1 VVRYL
6 SFLREVTTMQILY
19 FQKSIITTLALSML
33 LLTGCQS
40 VDPYTGQSQT
50 SNATAGTAVGAIG
63 GAAIGAIA
71 GGGRGALI
79 GGALGGLT
87 GALVGSTVDK
97 QNEELRRVLVGTGV
111 QVQKQGNS
119 IQLIMASDVT
129 FKTNQADVRA
139 DFYPTLNSVAVVLKK
154 YNQTSITITGFTDNV
169 GTAAYNQELSE
180 RRAQSVG
187 SYLVS
192 QGISPN
198 RINTQGRGERQPM
211 ASNATVQGRALNR
224 RVEITLRP
232 IS

>member
-1 VVRYL
+1 MLLQFKKPIV
-6 SFLREVTTMQILY
+6 
-19 FQKSIITTLALSML
+19 SILALSVL

-40 VDPYTGQSQT
+40 VNPYSGEAQT
-50 SNATAGTAVGAIG
+50 SNTTAGSAFGAIG

-87 GALVGSTVDK
+87 GALVGSTIDK
-97 QNEELRRVLVGTGV
+97 QDEELRRALVGTGV
-111 QVQKQGNS
+111 QVQKSGNS

-129 FKTNQADVRA
+129 FKTNQADVRSS
-139 DFYPTLNSVAVVLKK
+139 FYPTLNSVGIVLKK

-169 GTAAYNQELSE
+169 GSAAYNQELSE
-180 RRAQSVG
+180 RRSESVG

-198 RINTQGRGERQPM
+198 RISTQGRGERNPM
-211 ASNATVQGRALNR
+211 ASNSTAQGRSLNR

>member
-1 VVRYL
+1 MQVL
-6 SFLREVTTMQILY
+6 SFK
-19 FQKSIITTLALSML
+19 KSIVGVLGLSIL

-40 VDPYTGQSQT
+40 VNPYTGQQQVSD
-50 SNATAGTAVGAIG
+50 TAAGGAIGAIG
-63 GAAIGAIA
+63 GAAIGAVA
-71 GGGRGALI
+71 GGSKGALI

-87 GALVGSTVDK
+87 GVLVGSTLDK
-97 QNEELRRVLVGTGV
+97 QNEELHRTLAGTGV
-111 QVQKQGNS
+111 QVQKTGNS

-129 FKTNQADVRA
+129 FKTNQVDVRSS
-139 DFYPTLNSVAVVLKK
+139 FYPTLNSVATVLKK
-154 YNQTSITITGFTDNV
+154 YNKTSITITGFTDNV
-169 GTAAYNQELSE
+169 GSAAYNQELSE

-198 RINTQGRGERQPM
+198 RVYTQGRGMRNPV
-211 ASNATVQGRALNR
+211 ATNSTEQGRALNR

>member
-1 VVRYL
+1 
-6 SFLREVTTMQILY
+6 MQILQ
-19 FQKSIITTLALSML
+19 FKKPIAGVLALSLL

-40 VDPYTGQSQT
+40 VNPYTGEAQT
-50 SNATAGTAVGAIG
+50 NDTTTGGAVGAIG

-87 GALVGSTVDK
+87 GVLVGSTLDK
-97 QNEELRRVLVGTGV
+97 QNEELRRALVGTGV
-111 QVQKQGNS
+111 QVQKTGDS

-129 FKTNQADVRA
+129 FKTDQADVRA
-139 DFYPTLNSVAVVLKK
+139 SFYPALNSVAIVLKK
-154 YNQTSITITGFTDNV
+154 YNKTSITITGFTDNV

-187 SYLVS
+187 SYLASQGVS
-192 QGISPN
+192 QN
-198 RINTQGRGERQPM
+198 RIYTQGRGERNPI
-211 ASNATVQGRALNR
+211 ASNSTVQGRAMNR
-224 RVEITLRP
+224 RVEVTLRP

>member
-1 VVRYL
+1 ML
-6 SFLREVTTMQILY
+6 LHFKKPIAG
-19 FQKSIITTLALSML
+19 ILALSIL
-33 LLTGCQS
+33 TLTGCQS
-40 VDPYTGQSQT
+40 VNPYTGETQT
-50 SNATAGTAVGAIG
+50 SNATAGGAVGAIG

-87 GALVGSTVDK
+87 GALVGSTLDK
-97 QNEELRRVLVGTGV
+97 QNEELRRALVGTGV
-111 QVQKQGNS
+111 QVQKTGNT

-129 FKTNQADVRA
+129 FKTNQAEVRSS
-139 DFYPTLNSVAVVLKK
+139 FYPTLNSVGVVLKK

-169 GTAAYNQELSE
+169 GNATYNQELSE
-180 RRAQSVG
+180 RRAENVG

-198 RINTQGRGERQPM
+198 RISTQGRGERNPV
-211 ASNATVQGRALNR
+211 ASNSTVQGRALNR

>member
-1 VVRYL
+1 ML
-6 SFLREVTTMQILY
+6 LHFK
-19 FQKSIITTLALSML
+19 KSIAGILALSVL
-33 LLTGCQS
+33 SLTGCQS
-40 VDPYTGQSQT
+40 VNPYTGQTET
-50 SNATAGTAVGAIG
+50 SNTTAGSAVGAIG

-79 GGALGGLT
+79 GGAIGGLT

-97 QNEELRRVLVGTGV
+97 QNEELRRALVGTGV
-111 QVQKQGNS
+111 QVQKMGNS
-119 IQLIMASDVT
+119 IQLVMASDVT

-139 DFYPTLNSVAVVLKK
+139 SFYPTLNSVGIVLKK

-169 GTAAYNQELSE
+169 GNASYNQELSE
-180 RRAQSVG
+180 RRAESVG

-198 RINTQGRGERQPM
+198 RISTQGRGERNPV
-211 ASNATVQGRALNR
+211 ASNLTEQGRALNR

>member
-1 VVRYL
+1 ML
-6 SFLREVTTMQILY
+6 LHF
-19 FQKSIITTLALSML
+19 KKPIIGILALSIL

-40 VDPYTGQSQT
+40 VNPYTGESQT
-50 SNATAGTAVGAIG
+50 SNTAAGGAIGAIG

-87 GALVGSTVDK
+87 GVLVGSTVDK

-111 QVQKQGNS
+111 QVQKSGDS

-129 FKTNQADVRA
+129 FKTNQADVRSS
-139 DFYPTLNSVAVVLKK
+139 FYPTLNSVGVVLKK
-154 YNQTSITITGFTDNV
+154 YNKTSITITGFTDNV
-169 GTAAYNQELSE
+169 GNASYNQELSE
-180 RRAQSVG
+180 KRAESVG

-198 RINTQGRGERQPM
+198 RISTQGRGERNPI
-211 ASNATVQGRALNR
+211 ASNSTAQSRSLNR

-232 IS
+232 MA